1 MCARFTLT
9 LPDYAALARA
19 LGVELAGAPG
29 ELYRPRYNA
38 APAEDH
44 LVLRVNEQKRELV
57 PARWGFVPRWAK
69 DASIGA
75 KLVNAR
81 AETARDK
88 PAFRDAFA
96 KRRCV
101 VPADGFYEWTG
112 AKGARKPF
120 WFHPPDG
127 GLLYLAGLYE
137 ARKNPETGEQERTFT
152 ILTTSANEIVQP
164 MHDRMPVLLDR
175 SDLDAWLGAQEATS
189 TGVEALLRPAARGA
203 LVARRVS
210 TRVNTV
216 TADDPGLI
224 AEVPDEEP
232 PRRPRVGE
240 TLPLFKLD

>member
-9 LPDYAALARA
+9 LPDYVALARA
-19 LGVELAGAPG
+19 LGVEITGAPV
-29 ELYRPRYNA
+29 EVHHPRYNA
-38 APAEDH
+38 APAESH
-44 LVLRVNEQKRELV
+44 LVLRVNEQKRQLV

-75 KLVNAR
+75 KMINAR

-88 PAFRDAFA
+88 PAYRDAFA

-101 VPADGFYEWTG
+101 LPADGFYEWG
-112 AKGARKPF
+112 GSKGARKPF

-137 ARKNPETGEQERTFT
+137 AWKNPATGQQERTFT
-152 ILTTSANEIVQP
+152 ILTTPANEVVKVV
-164 MHDRMPVLLDR
+164 HDRMPALLGQGE
-175 SDLDAWLGAQEATS
+175 LDAWLGAAEAGS
-189 TGVEALLRPAARGA
+189 AGVEALLRPATREA

-210 TRVNTV
+210 TRVNIV
-216 TADDPGLI
+216 THDDPALI
-224 AEVPDEEP
+224 AEVPDDDP
-232 PRRPRVGE
+232 PARPRVGQ